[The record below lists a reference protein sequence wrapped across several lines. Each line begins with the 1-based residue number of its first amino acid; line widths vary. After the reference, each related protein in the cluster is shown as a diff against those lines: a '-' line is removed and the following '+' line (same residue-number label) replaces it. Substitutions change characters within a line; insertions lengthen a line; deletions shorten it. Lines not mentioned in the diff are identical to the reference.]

1 MATSTL
7 VLRIYHN
14 GAWQTL
20 SLPKRYVNGSWVVS
34 SIYRRSDGRWVS
46 AEELGKIQTSD
57 GRNITTNDDRVLLC
71 YV

>member
-14 GAWQTL
+14 GTWQTL

-34 SIYRRSDGRWVS
+34 SIYKRSGERWVS

>member
-7 VLRIYHN
+7 VLRIYRN
-14 GAWQTL
+14 GAWQAL

-34 SIYRRSDGRWVS
+34 GICRRSGGRWVS
-46 AEELGKIQTSD
+46 TEDLGKIQTSD
-57 GRNITTNDDRVLLC
+57 GRNITTNDDRILLC